1 MDALRKYNE
10 GSDKW
15 CIPRKGSA
23 DYLKIREMMKK
34 ISSIQKS
41 KSKDS
46 SKEDLVDKNRRI
58 QILQAAIKR
67 RLVAKAMKSISERK
81 SPREPAYN
89 SESRAFSSDYYKNQK
104 ATKIQ
109 KFLRDKLI
117 VNKNNLDNRV
127 KTFKIVS
134 KRLASIKPNDCLE
147 KKTFDGVAGYT
158 IRNVIN
164 LEKQIGTPSKNGAIY
179 LTSIPNFLGIH
190 PIASKVMK
198 VATDNIKEVKLMTQI
213 TKEILLKKMSR
224 HFLMI
229 YGSCNCSKEI
239 AEKLRYLSIN
249 ELADGDL
256 KMLINNKDVVSDA
269 ELLFNIFIQTFI
281 SIATFQNIIRHVHKD
296 LHYGNFLFQTN
307 NDKGY
312 YHYIFNGNSYYL
324 KACKY
329 NIIIY
334 DYGYAKPIV
343 KPKKNTLLSNVNNQ
357 TRSITFDYSNI
368 IHSFMNS
375 KYYGYVN
382 FPNLP
387 PEPMSKNI
395 FAIFR
400 KIQEISAEEVAKN
413 MVDKS
418 DKQYENTIFQRIIE
432 EIFKYAPK
440 NMFITKRPPNVIN
453 KTPFYIS
460 PPNHVAPKAASAT
473 SPASSPKPVV
483 KKAAKPA
490 KAASATKSVDS
501 RGFTKSFKA
510 AAMLMRKEE
519 YVKFVKEMRVKVK
532 KNFPD
537 LTPDRVMAKVKD
549 LWKTHIRRKDA
560 LSTDESVRTPSPLA
574 KPVKKPAKA
583 AKAAKA
589 AKPTQQYVN
598 STESNIAAAILKR
611 KKDYKKFV
619 KEMRVKVKEDFP
631 YLTVAKVMAKVKDL
645 WKTHMRKQEGL
656 STNASIYTPSK

>member
-1 MDALRKYNE
+1 MKYMDALRKYNE

-46 SKEDLVDKNRRI
+46 SNEDLADKNRRI

-81 SPREPAYN
+81 SPREPVYN

-117 VNKNNLDNRV
+117 ANKNNLDNRV

-134 KRLASIKPNDCLE
+134 KRLVSLKPNDCLE
-147 KKTFDGVAGYT
+147 KKTFNGVDGYT

-179 LTSIPNFLGIH
+179 LTSIPNFLGIY

-296 LHYGNFLFQTN
+296 PHYGNFLFQTN

-343 KPKKNTLLSNVNNQ
+343 KPKKNTLLSSVNNQ

-375 KYYGYVN
+375 KYYGYVK
-382 FPNLP
+382 FPNP
-387 PEPMSKNI
+387 PEPMNKNI
-395 FAIFR
+395 FAIYS
-400 KIQEISAEEVAKN
+400 KLQEISAEEVAKN

-453 KTPFYIS
+453 KSPFYIS
-460 PPNHVAPKAASAT
+460 PPNHVAPKAASAASAT
-473 SPASSPKPVV
+473 SSPKPV
-483 KKAAKPA
+483 KKAAKP
-490 KAASATKSVDS
+490 T
-501 RGFTKSFKA
+501 
-510 AAMLMRKEE
+510 
-519 YVKFVKEMRVKVK
+519 
-532 KNFPD
+532 
-537 LTPDRVMAKVKD
+537 
-549 LWKTHIRRKDA
+549 
-560 LSTDESVRTPSPLA
+560 
-574 KPVKKPAKA
+574 
-583 AKAAKA
+583 
-589 AKPTQQYVN
+589 QYVN

-656 STNASIYTPSK
+656 SSNASIYTPSK

>member
-46 SKEDLVDKNRRI
+46 SKEDLADKNRRI

-239 AEKLRYLSIN
+239 PEKLRYLSIN

-296 LHYGNFLFQTN
+296 PHYGNFLFQTN

-400 KIQEISAEEVAKN
+400 KLQEISAEEVAKN

-453 KTPFYIS
+453 KSPFYIS
-460 PPNHVAPKAASAT
+460 PPNHVAPKAAS
-473 SPASSPKPVV
+473 PKPVV
-483 KKAAKPA
+483 KK
-490 KAASATKSVDS
+490 
-501 RGFTKSFKA
+501 
-510 AAMLMRKEE
+510 
-519 YVKFVKEMRVKVK
+519 
-532 KNFPD
+532 
-537 LTPDRVMAKVKD
+537 
-549 LWKTHIRRKDA
+549 
-560 LSTDESVRTPSPLA
+560 
-574 KPVKKPAKA
+574 PV
-583 AKAAKA
+583 KA
-589 AKPTQQYVN
+589 AKPTQYVN

-645 WKTHMRKQEGL
+645 WKTHIRKEQGL
-656 STNASIYTPSK
+656 SSNASIYTPSK